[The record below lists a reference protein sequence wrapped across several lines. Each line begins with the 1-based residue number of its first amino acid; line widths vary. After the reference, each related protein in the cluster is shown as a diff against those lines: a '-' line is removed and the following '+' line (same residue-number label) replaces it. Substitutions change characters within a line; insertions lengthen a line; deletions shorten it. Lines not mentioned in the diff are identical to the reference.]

1 MRAPGTSEYAQG
13 VEVPLE
19 YDGEIPE
26 GFDCMELPDCKMMVF
41 QGTPYQDEDFMDAV
55 EIVWKQLE
63 TFDPGSYGYLY
74 APEDAPRFQLAPMGY
89 RGYIEGRPVRPVKAD
104 S

>member
-63 TFDPGSYGYLY
+63 TFRPGTLWLSVCARGCTPFPACADGVPWLY
-74 APEDAPRFQLAPMGY
+74 
-89 RGYIEGRPVRPVKAD
+89 
-104 S
+104 